1 MLTLIATFLKS
12 LVSNFSII
20 FKILKIVLILAFLWF
35 VFSYLNGKI
44 GLLTPFKSI
53 LKSVFAGIKGAFALI
68 GFG

>member
-1 MLTLIATFLKS
+1 MFSLIVSFLKA
-12 LVSNFSII
+12 LTSNIGII

-53 LKSVFAGIKGAFALI
+53 LKSVFAGIKGAFSLI